1 MESEWEFDRIRLVQ
15 LRRAHPDWTL
25 PRLAQELKRSLSW
38 VKKWL
43 KRFREAGQATLAMFK
58 SQSRAP
64 HHRSRRVVDAV
75 RDAILSLRDELKAV
89 YGRVVGPKTI
99 LYHLHRDAALQ
110 AQGMYLPRSTRTI
123 WQVLKEG
130 GRIPTR
136 AREHHPLERPEPM
149 QHWEMD
155 FGQLGDAFEFLSV
168 VDRGTSILVNTQTQP
183 HYNAETALLSGCR
196 TSCALTTTP
205 ASWATG

>member
-1 MESEWEFDRIRLVQ
+1 MDSEWELDRIRLYQ
-15 LRRAHPDWTL
+15 LRREHPDWTL
-25 PRLAQELKRSLSW
+25 KHLAQAVGWCLSW

-43 KRFREAGQATLAMFK
+43 KRFREAGSPSLAMFQ

-64 HHRSRRVVDAV
+64 HNRPGQIVAAV
-75 RDAILSLRDELKAV
+75 RDLILGLRDDLKEM

-99 LYHLHRDAALQ
+99 LYHLHKETVLQ
-110 AQGMYLPRSTRTI
+110 SQGVYLPRSTRSI

-136 AREHHPLERPEPM
+136 VHEHHPVERPEPM

-155 FGQLGDAFEFLSV
+155 FGQLGDTFEFMTV
-168 VDRGTSILVNTQTQP
+168 IDRGTSILINTQTQP
-183 HYNAETALLSGCR
+183 HYNAEMALMAVVYFLILVG
-196 TSCALTTTP
+196 LP
-205 ASWATG
+205 